1 MKKIIVRTKDKTYP
15 IIIGSNLIKNLDK
28 IFNKNLI
35 KSNKYMF
42 ILDSKIPNKIIKNIK
57 KKFNK
62 KAIFYKFNS
71 SERNKSFKT
80 VNDILNILQKKNF
93 NRNDCVV
100 AVGGGILGDV
110 SSFVASIFKRG
121 LQFINIPSTLLSQ
134 VDSAIGGKTGINT
147 HFGKNLVGS
156 FYQPSLVISDIIFL
170 KTLPKR
176 ELLCGYG
183 EILKHSIIN
192 NKKFFIYLSNNLKKI
207 INLEI
212 PYIEKAII
220 ESCMIK
226 KQIVEKDEKEK
237 NLRKL
242 LNFGHTFG
250 HAYEASLG
258 YSGRL
263 NHGEAVILGIKS
275 ASEFSFKKKLIG
287 HNDYLLIIN
296 HIKQLNKFLKLNNFF
311 KKKDVPKILNFMR
324 SDKKNTN
331 KKINLILPK
340 KIGDVTI
347 ENFYSINE
355 IKKFLNNQI
364 ISI

>member
-1 MKKIIVRTKDKTYP
+1 MKKITVKTKDKTYP
-15 IIIGSNLIKNLDK
+15 IIIGSNLINSLNK
-28 IFNKNLI
+28 IFKKNSI

-42 ILDSKIPNKIIKNIK
+42 ILDSKLPNKIVKNIK
-57 KKFNK
+57 RQFNK
-62 KAIFYKFNS
+62 ETIFYKFKS
-71 SERNKSFKT
+71 SEKNKSFNT
-80 VNDILNILQKKNF
+80 VNVILNILQKENF
-93 NRNDCVV
+93 NRNDCIV

-110 SSFVASIFKRG
+110 SSFIASIFKRG
-121 LQFINIPSTLLSQ
+121 LQFVNIPSTLLSQ

-147 HFGKNLVGS
+147 SFGKNLIGS
-156 FYQPSLVISDIIFL
+156 FYQPSLVISDIIL
-170 KTLPKR
+170 LRTLPKR

-183 EILKHSIIN
+183 EILKHSIIK
-192 NKKFFIYLSNNLKKI
+192 NKDFFIYLSNNLKKI
-207 INLEI
+207 IDLEI

-220 ESCMIK
+220 ESCIIK

-258 YSGRL
+258 YSKRL

-275 ASEFSFKKKLIG
+275 ASEFSFKKKLIKQ
-287 HNDYLLIIN
+287 NDYLLIIN
-296 HIKQLNKFLKLNNFF
+296 HIEKLNKFLKLNNFF
-311 KKKDVPKILNFMR
+311 KKKDIPRILHFMK
-324 SDKKNTN
+324 SDKKNIN

-340 KIGDVTI
+340 NIGNVKI
-347 ENFYSINE
+347 ENFYTIDE
-355 IKKFLNNQI
+355 IKKFLSNQI